1 MTIATL
7 TIDPGECTGIA
18 WGLDDNL
25 VACDAATPGDEL
37 VLPATLNR
45 ATLEADC
52 YVRRCVIELP
62 RFYPPKA
69 YGSPKRAT
77 AIGNSLIRE
86 AVTLGR
92 WTERA
97 IKLGFDVEEEYPRT
111 WKGSVKKRT
120 MCLRVIARMTRDE
133 RKMVSATLKRLG
145 LAKSKTHNVLDA
157 IGIFFWKV
165 GRL

>member
-1 MTIATL
+1 MSVILA
-7 TIDPGECTGIA
+7 IDPGECTGIA
-18 WGLDDNL
+18 WGIGCHL
-25 VACDAATPGDEL
+25 VAVRAATPGD
-37 VLPATLNR
+37 A
-45 ATLEADC
+45 LEVPDVVANTGLAG
-52 YVRRCVIELP
+52 YGHMVIELP
-62 RFYPPKA
+62 KFYPPKV
-69 YGSPKRAT
+69 YGHPKKAT

-97 IKLGFDVEEEYPRT
+97 TQRGLTTQEIFPKE

-120 MCLRVIARMTRDE
+120 MCLRIIERMTRDE
-133 RKMVSATLKRLG
+133 RRMVSAYLKSSK